1 MIQIENEY
9 QGKDFTASIKALNPW
24 ALDGGLTGIFIG
36 HYLQSITRALAL
48 GVEGIWQRQAM
59 SSGPDSVVNY
69 FAKYKGSD
77 WVASAQLAQ
86 GAISTTYWR
95 KIGEKVEAGAE
106 LNVQLQPAMG
116 GRGGLMGGPMRRE
129 AIATLGAKYDFR
141 ASTFRAQVDSSGR
154 LSTLLEKRVL
164 PVVLLS
170 FAGELDQFKVRGL
183 VVLSP
188 AVLMLA
194 RSNKPKSVSECPSR
208 YQTRP
213 SRSSKKKQSR

>member
-9 QGKDFTASIKALNPW
+9 SGNDFTASIKALNPW
-24 ALDGGLTGIFIG
+24 VLDGGLTGIFIG
-36 HYLQSITRALAL
+36 HYLQSITRGLAL
-48 GVEGIWQRQAM
+48 GVEAIWQRQAM
-59 SSGPDSVVNY
+59 NSGPDSVVNY

-77 WVASAQLAQ
+77 WIASAQLAQ

-106 LNVQLQPAMG
+106 LNVQIQPALPS
-116 GRGGLMGGPMRRE
+116 RGGLMGGPMRRE

-141 ASTFRAQVDSSGR
+141 ASTFRAQVDSSGK

-170 FAGELDQFKVRGL
+170 FAGELDQFKVRDCDAMN
-183 VVLSP
+183 P
-188 AVLMLA
+188 TMLTLA
-194 RSNKPKSVSECPSR
+194 GSNKPRLALGYRSKSPMR
-208 YQTRP
+208 Q
-213 SRSSKKKQSR
+213 SRSSKKKSST